1 MTGELHKPKTKN
13 IEIQTLNLDNE
24 SSLPHI
30 FVKFKT
36 RIHEKRST
44 ETILNTILL
53 DSGSMANLLSIQTFK
68 GQIRAWESCSYMIA
82 VGILMSRQHFFSK
95 NSRVK
100 SADTISGQLFIS
112 S

>member
-36 RIHEKRST
+36 RIYEKKGT
-44 ETILNTILL
+44 ETQLSPILL
-53 DSGSMANLLSIQTFK
+53 DSGSQVNLLSIKTFQAI
-68 GQIRAWESCSYMIA
+68 GLNENNIQFHS
-82 VGILMSRQHFFSK
+82 SK
-95 NSRVK
+95 NT
-100 SADTISGQLFIS
+100 A
-112 S
+112 